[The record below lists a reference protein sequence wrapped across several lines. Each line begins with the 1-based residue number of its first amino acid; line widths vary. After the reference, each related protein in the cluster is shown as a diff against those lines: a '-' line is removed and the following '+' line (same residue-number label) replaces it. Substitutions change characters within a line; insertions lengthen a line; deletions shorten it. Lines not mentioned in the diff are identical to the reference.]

1 MGIGSRLPVLGLEP
15 YNSNGVFKSQFSSWK
30 IPVIE
35 QAHGSV
41 GRGVGTS
48 TLNPIILDS
57 VHF

>member
-1 MGIGSRLPVLGLEP
+1 MGIGARFSVLGLEP
-15 YNSNGVFKSQFSSWK
+15 YSNGVFKSQFTSLK

-41 GRGVGTS
+41 GLGVGTS
-48 TLNPIILDS
+48 TLKPIILDS